1 MNLRVKLAKLKTDL
15 QEHQQRVVDRLQD
28 DDQPG
33 LVAVHGLGSG
43 KTLTSIA
50 VADAL
55 GLPADVVT
63 PAALQENYLKE
74 IKKHTSGKPPK
85 ATMHTLETVARR
97 GGENLRNPLL
107 IVDEAHRIRNA
118 GKARTG
124 LKWSP
129 AEKRLA
135 LTGSLLYNHP
145 SDVAGPIN
153 FVAGDNV
160 LPEDPD
166 QFASK
171 FLIDVPRKRSGWDVF
186 RGTPA
191 VYDTRLNP
199 LHVPTLR
206 DALNKYVDYHPG
218 SSEGF
223 PERED
228 QVVKVPMARDQMK
241 LYASVIGDMPPA
253 LRRKVLMN
261 LPPNKQE
268 AKDLNA
274 YMSGVRQVS
283 NTTRGFDQKLKPQEP
298 KIEKAV
304 AELQTMLDK
313 NPRAKAIV
321 YSNFLESGIKPYQER
336 LEKLKIPYG
345 AFTGDMPRKTREQMV
360 RDYNNDKLKALLLS
374 SAGGEGLDL
383 KGTRLIQILEPHFN
397 EEKLKQVIGRGI
409 RFKSHAHLPE
419 DERKVLVQRFLATR
433 APEGLAERIGFKQPG
448 YAADEYLDELG
459 QRKERLNDQVRRL
472 LQNAA

>member
-1 MNLRVKLAKLKTDL
+1 MNKLAKLKTKL
-15 QEHQQRVVDRLQD
+15 KEHQQRVVDRLED
-28 DDQPG
+28 EDQPG

-63 PAALQENYLKE
+63 PAALQENYRKE
-74 IKKHTSGKPPK
+74 LKKHVVGKAPK
-85 ATMHTLETVARR
+85 TDLHTLEAVARR

-124 LKWSP
+124 VKWSP

-145 SDVAGPIN
+145 SDIAGPIN
-153 FVAGDNV
+153 FAAGHTV

-166 QFASK
+166 QFADR
-171 FLIDVPRKRSGWDVF
+171 FLVDVPRKQGLMARL
-186 RGTPA
+186 RGVPA
-191 VYDTRLNP
+191 VYDTRLRSSQ
-199 LHVPTLR
+199 VSTLR
-206 DALNKYVDYHPG
+206 NALDKYVDYHPG
-218 SSEGF
+218 SPEGF

-241 LYASVIGDMPPA
+241 LYSSVIGELPPA

-274 YMSGVRQVS
+274 YMTGVRQVS
-283 NTTRGFDQKLKPQEP
+283 NTTRGFDLKLKPQEP
-298 KIEKAV
+298 KIEKAIS
-304 AELQTMLDK
+304 ELQSMLDQ
-313 NPRAKAIV
+313 NPRAKALV
-321 YSNFLESGIKPYQER
+321 YSSFLDSGVNPYQEHLKR
-336 LEKLKIPYG
+336 LKVPFG
-345 AFTGDMPRKTREQMV
+345 AFTGDMSRKAREQMV
-360 RDYNNDKLKALLLS
+360 RDYNDDKIKALLLS
-374 SAGGEGLDL
+374 PAGGEGLDL

-409 RFKSHAHLPE
+409 RYKSHEHLPE

-433 APEGLAERIGFKQPG
+433 APEGLAERMGLREPG
-448 YAADEYLDELG
+448 YAADEYLDELS
-459 QRKERLNDQVRRL
+459 QRKERLNEQVRRL
-472 LQNAA
+472 LRNPA